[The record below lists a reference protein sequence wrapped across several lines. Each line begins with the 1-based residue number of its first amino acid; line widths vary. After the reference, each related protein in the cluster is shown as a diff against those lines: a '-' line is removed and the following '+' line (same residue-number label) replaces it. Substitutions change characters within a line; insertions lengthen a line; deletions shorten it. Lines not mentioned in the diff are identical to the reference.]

1 MTRSF
6 TDQTQS
12 AFNLTPEEWHDMQQ
26 TCRLERYLDHMA
38 DFLEIHEQRL
48 GIEGG
53 PAAAFRKEFGFM
65 AKVRPQRIVRIP
77 DFERRAEVR
86 EETPEEFGAQ
96 IRTLKAGQEQ
106 AS

>member
-6 TDQTQS
+6 TDQTQC
-12 AFNLTPEEWHDMQQ
+12 AFNLTEEEWWEMQQ
-26 TCRLERYLDHMA
+26 TMRLERMLDHA
-38 DFLEIHEQRL
+38 VDFLEIHEQRQ
-48 GIEGG
+48 GIKDG

-96 IRTLKAGQEQ
+96 IKTLKAGQLQ